1 MRFFILFRA
10 NFFSFQRKRFS
21 VKYRSLIRLLK
32 SSLFQVDDSTGASD
46 DQDTIRVLRQEIR
59 EKSQE
64 IIGLELRLEKL
75 KQHAD
80 HFREVSVAAEESL
93 KQVKTSSFL
102 ILRMSL
108 VTPCLVES

>member
-1 MRFFILFRA
+1 MKL
-10 NFFSFQRKRFS
+10 
-21 VKYRSLIRLLK
+21 
-32 SSLFQVDDSTGASD
+32 
-46 DQDTIRVLRQEIR
+46 LRQEIR

-93 KQVKTSSFL
+93 KQVCFS
-102 ILRMSL
+102 R
-108 VTPCLVES
+108 VVA